1 MNDRDQPVRHD
12 DDAERT
18 KDFTAPL
25 PESDATVA
33 ATPGDASAG
42 EAPGAWIGPYRL
54 LQPIGEGGF
63 GTVFLAEQTEPIR
76 RRVAL
81 KIIKLGMDTRQVV
94 ARFEQE
100 RQALALMDHPG
111 IARVL
116 DAGATSTGRP
126 YFVMELVEGEPVSDH
141 ADRHRLD
148 LHARL
153 ELVSAVC
160 LAVQHAHT
168 KGVIHRD
175 LKPSNILVGRQ
186 DDRAVAKVI
195 DFGIAKATD
204 VRLTERTIDT
214 RLHHFVGTP
223 SYMSPEQAAG
233 SLDID
238 TRTDVYALG
247 VVLYELLTGSTPFD
261 ATTLRS
267 ATYAEIQRIIHEVE
281 PPPPSARLSRQP
293 HDVVGAIAARR
304 STDPARLLTTV
315 RGELDWIVMKALD
328 KDRTRRYES
337 AGALAADIGRYL
349 AHEPVV
355 AAPPGAAY
363 RLRKFVRRHRGAV
376 VAGAAVTVALVLG
389 LAGFAW
395 QADVAGRQRDRALEA
410 EDIARNRAEELAL
423 VADFQASMLAQVD
436 PAAAGRHLTADVTR
450 RYDEAVAVAG
460 EPDDARQARSAAFAT
475 QWERVNATDAA
486 VALIDQ
492 TILRPSVAAITSRF
506 ADQPAVAAQL
516 RQTLADRYR
525 ALGLYD
531 DAMPL
536 QAAAL
541 ADRRTLLGDDDP
553 ATLVSVSRLGLLLMN
568 QGRLDEAE
576 QAFREAVART
586 PRVLG
591 PITASPS
598 TPSPTSGSCSRRRDA
613 WTRPNRTSATPLR
626 PDAVPSA
633 RTTPARPSPS
643 ATSATC
649 SNRRASWTRPNRCTA
664 RPWRRADACAAR
676 TTPSRWPPSATWA
689 RCCTRRDASTR
700 PSHTIARPCRGTA
713 GSPARTTRRR

>member
-1 MNDRDQPVRHD
+1 LSDREQPLRHD
-12 DDAERT
+12 DAT
-18 KDFTAPL
+18 ISAA
-25 PESDATVA
+25 SGDAT
-33 ATPGDASAG
+33 AG

-54 LQPIGEGGF
+54 LRPIGEGGF

-116 DAGATSTGRP
+116 DAGATTTGRP
-126 YFVMELVEGEPVSDH
+126 YFVMELVDGEPVSDH

-148 LHARL
+148 IRARL
-153 ELVSAVC
+153 ELLAAVC

-204 VRLTERTIDT
+204 ARLTERTIDT
-214 RLHHFVGTP
+214 RPHHFVGTP

-247 VVLYELLTGSTPFD
+247 VVLYELLAGSPPFD

-267 ATYAEIQRIIHEVE
+267 ASYAEIQRIIHEVE
-281 PPPPSARLSRQP
+281 PPVPSARLGRLP
-293 HDVVGAIAARR
+293 RAEVDAIATQR
-304 STDPARLLTTV
+304 STDPARLLAAV
-315 RGELDWIVMKALD
+315 RGELDWIVMKALE

-337 AGALAADIGRYL
+337 AGALAADLGHYL

-376 VAGAAVTVALVLG
+376 AAGAAVTVALVLG
-389 LAGFAW
+389 VAGFAW

-410 EDIARNRAEELAL
+410 EDSARSRAEELAL

-436 PAAAGRHLTADVTR
+436 PAEAGRHLTADVTR
-450 RYDEAVAVAG
+450 RFSEATAQPG
-460 EPDDARQARSAAFAT
+460 EPTDARQARAAAFAAH
-475 QWERVNATDAA
+475 WEQVNATDAA

-492 TILRPSVAAITSRF
+492 TILRPSADAIASRF
-506 ADQPAVAAQL
+506 ADQPAVAARL

-525 ALGLYD
+525 AFGLYD

-536 QAAAL
+536 QTAAL
-541 ADRRTLLGDDDP
+541 ADRRALLGDDDP
-553 ATLVSVSRLGLLLMN
+553 ATLISISRMGS
-568 QGRLDEAE
+568 
-576 QAFREAVART
+576 ARR
-586 PRVLG
+586 PNARRG
-591 PITASPS
+591 PWAPTTASPS
-598 TPSPTSGSCSRRRDA
+598 TP
-613 WTRPNRTSATPLR
+613 
-626 PDAVPSA
+626 
-633 RTTPARPSPS
+633 
-643 ATSATC
+643 
-649 SNRRASWTRPNRCTA
+649 
-664 RPWRRADACAAR
+664 
-676 TTPSRWPPSATWA
+676 
-689 RCCTRRDASTR
+689 
-700 PSHTIARPCRGTA
+700 
-713 GSPARTTRRR
+713 